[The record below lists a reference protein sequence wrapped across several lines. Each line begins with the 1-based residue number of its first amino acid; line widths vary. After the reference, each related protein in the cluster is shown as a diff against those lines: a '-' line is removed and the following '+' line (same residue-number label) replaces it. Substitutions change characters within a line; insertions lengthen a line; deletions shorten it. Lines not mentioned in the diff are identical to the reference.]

1 MSRRGNRAPAPLGTL
16 LPDLNAGR
24 TIASAA
30 DLVPTTDLV
39 PGGVRP
45 IAGPG
50 RPDKYKLADGTVVPS
65 VTTVTGRFKDSTAL
79 LAWANRE
86 GLAGRNINEKRD
98 AAAYDGHIVHQWI
111 QDDVH
116 GKPLTAYPFADDET
130 LARATRALEAFK
142 AWAAEVGLR
151 VLATEIP
158 LISESLRFGG
168 TLDAIAIVQG
178 VVCLVDWKSG
188 GGCYPE
194 HVIQQA
200 AYRLLLRERAAR
212 ENDFPPVPEGA
223 VLLRLDKETGE
234 PHALILPPEALDVGE
249 RAFRLER
256 ELYGVAADVA
266 KLVKRPKG
274 KAA

>member
-1 MSRRGNRAPAPLGTL
+1 VSRRNRAPAALGTL

-30 DLVPTTDLV
+30 DLVPASDA
-39 PGGVRP
+39 PAAKP

-50 RPDKYKLADGTVVPS
+50 RPDRYKLADGSVVPS

-98 AAAYDGHIVHQWI
+98 AAADDGHIVHQWI

-130 LARATRALEAFK
+130 LARATRALDAFRR
-142 AWAAEVGLR
+142 WRDEVGLF
-151 VLATEIP
+151 VLATEVP
-158 LISESLRFGG
+158 LVSERYRFGG
-168 TLDAIAIVQG
+168 TLDSIAVVQG

-200 AYRLLLRERAAR
+200 AYRLLLRERAAT
-212 ENDFPPVPEGA
+212 EDDHPPLPDGA
-223 VLLRLDKETGE
+223 VLLRLDKDTGE
-234 PHALILPPEALDVGE
+234 PHATVLPPEALDLGE
-249 RAFRLER
+249 RAFLLER

-266 KLVKRPKG
+266 KLVKRPKPR
-274 KAA
+274 AA